1 MKAALIGLVAAL
13 LGGCAARNA
22 PQAALGASAVGAPEL
37 AVGNAA
43 INQALRSS
51 GQGPHRAAVRLPE
64 RIVLP
69 AAYRLMLLDGHLT
82 LVRDTDPQVVEP
94 SPAAMQIVAGDSG
107 PAEAAYQP
115 ALLPQELAAA
125 AAADRESSARMDNAL
140 ESVMR
145 RSRELAAQAM
155 ELQAQERRLA
165 EVLAASEER
174 VRQLES
180 AAKGVAAPRAAAPAE
195 PNDER

>member
-1 MKAALIGLVAAL
+1 MKAALIGIVAAL

-37 AVGNAA
+37 PVGAAA
-43 INQALRSS
+43 IDQALRSA
-51 GQGPHRAAVRLPE
+51 GQGPHRADVRLPE

-82 LVRDTDPQVVEP
+82 LVRDTDPQVLEP
-94 SPAAMQIVAGDSG
+94 SPMMQIVPGDTAPS
-107 PAEAAYQP
+107 EAAYQP